1 MAIVVHGAGGD
12 LTVSGPVFCG
22 NWFEADVGCVMLGG
36 RGVGVYW
43 EGLWPAGCNDVE
55 YGGDR
60 GAVEGLEYS
69 MKMSFCS
76 RRGGYAGAS

>member
-1 MAIVVHGAGGD
+1 MI
-12 LTVSGPVFCG
+12 
-22 NWFEADVGCVMLGG
+22 LGG

-60 GAVEGLEYS
+60 GAVEGLKYFNEDEFLV
-69 MKMSFCS
+69 KEEWVC
-76 RRGGYAGAS
+76 GGVVIEVVADAFWR